1 MASFFVIYFK
11 ILLTLNKQI
20 DIICIYNIYT
30 LRYGGEHLDILINN
44 SSPVALYE
52 QIETQIKNQILNGNL
67 KPGDPLPSI
76 RTLAK
81 ELKVS
86 IITSKRAY
94 EELEKEGFIET
105 VIGKGTFV
113 SGSNSER
120 LREAAMAEMEDKLE
134 AVIISAKALG
144 VTLDEC
150 IEILKSIYEEV

>member
-1 MASFFVIYFK
+1 M
-11 ILLTLNKQI
+11 
-20 DIICIYNIYT
+20 
-30 LRYGGEHLDILINN
+30 DILISN

-67 KPGDPLPSI
+67 KPGDPLLSI
-76 RTLAK
+76 RSLAK

-113 SGSNSER
+113 SGYNSER

-134 AVIISAKALG
+134 AVIISAKSLG
-144 VTLDEC
+144 LTLDEC
-150 IEILKSIYEEV
+150 IEIFKSIYEEV

>member
-1 MASFFVIYFK
+1 M
-11 ILLTLNKQI
+11 
-20 DIICIYNIYT
+20 
-30 LRYGGEHLDILINN
+30 DILINN

-105 VIGKGTFV
+105 VVGKGTFV
-113 SGSNSER
+113 SASNSER
-120 LREAAMAEMEDKLE
+120 LREVES
-134 AVIISAKALG
+134 VIISAKSLG
-144 VTLDEC
+144 LTLDEC
-150 IEILKSIYEEV
+150 IEIFKSIYEEV